1 VLQPGQVVLHLGW
14 LGTYVQTQHDDFDD
28 VVGQGAIPIVH
39 DQDILLSEARL
50 ALDVALT
57 SRFSASVVV
66 PVRVVST
73 DIRYLDAS
81 GMPVELVTPSTH
93 HRDETLSGIGDPM
106 VLGAVT
112 QSLGPVRLT
121 ARAGLSI
128 PLGRTEKNPFTRPD
142 LPHEH
147 IQLGTG
153 TVNPIASAEV
163 AYGWSRW
170 RAAAFVYTQQIVYAN
185 SKGYQAGDRYATGV
199 ALRRAIGH
207 WGVRTG
213 VEMQAESY
221 ERWDGIRHDDEGNQG
236 RIDVSL
242 VLGGSWAATD
252 RLSFDLGLRLPFVT
266 HVVGGQLDMLALLEV
281 GASWTFGATGA
292 EDEHEHGHD
301 HDHEHGHDDD
311 HGDEHAAPLDTT
323 GADVS
328 DLVTHGEAVTLAPVR
343 GKVTIV
349 DFWAPWCEPC
359 KKLEPVLVE
368 LAKNDPAHVAVRRI
382 NVVDWDSPVV
392 AQYLT
397 PRGFDLPHVKIYD
410 ASGALVFEQS
420 SGPGKLVPMIDA
432 IRAIVAPAPVAPPSP
447 EAAPPVAPPTTD
459 AAPVA
464 PPSTDA
470 SPTPPAAPPTVTPPA
485 KPRIAAKP
493 AVFAIVATE
502 RGFEP
507 GTITVPRNTPVT
519 LRFTRNAERTCATE
533 VAFQHDGKNELV
545 ALPLGKPVNLT
556 VTFKAPGTVTYTCAM
571 NMFKGTIVVR

>member
-1 VLQPGQVVLHLGW
+1 M
-14 LGTYVQTQHDDFDD
+14 GTYVQTQHDDFDD

-39 DQDILLSEARL
+39 DQDIALTEARL

-57 SRFSASVVV
+57 RRFSASILV

-93 HRDETLSGIGDPM
+93 HRDETLSGLGDPM

-112 QSLGPVRLT
+112 QSFGAVRLT

-128 PLGRTEKNPFTRPD
+128 PLGRTEENPFVTPE

-147 IQLGTG
+147 IQLGNG

-170 RAAAFVYTQQIVYAN
+170 RAAAFVFTQQTVYEN

-199 ALRRAIGH
+199 ALRRAIGR
-207 WGVRTG
+207 WGVRGG

-221 ERWDGIRHDDEGNQG
+221 ERWDGVRHNDEGNQG

-252 RLSFDLGLRLPFVT
+252 RLSFELGLRLPFVT
-266 HVVGGQLDMLALLEV
+266 HVVGGQLDTLALLEV
-281 GASWTFGATGA
+281 GASWTFGATPA
-292 EDEHEHGHD
+292 AHEDEHDHEHGHD
-301 HDHEHGHDDD
+301 HDHEHGDEHGHDD
-311 HGDEHAAPLDTT
+311 HGDEHAAALDTT

-328 DLVTHGEAVTLAPVR
+328 DLVTQGEAVTLAPVR
-343 GKVTIV
+343 GKLTIF

-410 ASGALVFEQS
+410 ATGALVFEQS
-420 SGPGKLVPMIDA
+420 SGPGKLVPMIDS
-432 IRAIVAPAPVAPPSP
+432 IRAIVAPPPPAVAPPSTD
-447 EAAPPVAPPTTD
+447 VAPPTT
-459 AAPVA
+459 VA

-470 SPTPPAAPPTVTPPA
+470 SPPSTVAPPTQTPPV
-485 KPRIAAKP
+485 KTPPRAVPAKP
-493 AVFAIVATE
+493 AVFAITATE

-519 LRFTRNAERTCATE
+519 LRFTRTAERTCATE

-545 ALPLGKPVNLT
+545 ALPLGKTVNLT
-556 VTFKAPGTVTYTCAM
+556 VTFKAPGSVTYTCAM